1 MPHELSNDIRLKKLG
16 IIRKISK
23 PPRIVAKCLVPPPK
37 WKLILLASAKVPWNQ
52 KVNFPLSFLF
62 HMKTSVFGTF
72 FTWNLAT
79 VAIATKSLM
88 NSLSK
93 SLDLEIFTWTDIAY
107 KDYLELLVNNVFYFF
122 HSFKKFMGNNKQDQR
137 QRWITRSKAGCKSY
151 GVQIISYHM
160 ECKSYHIIW
169 SEALFFFS
177 KTNKS
182 FCIMMSLRHLK

>member
-1 MPHELSNDIRLKKLG
+1 
-16 IIRKISK
+16 
-23 PPRIVAKCLVPPPK
+23 
-37 WKLILLASAKVPWNQ
+37 
-52 KVNFPLSFLF
+52 
-62 HMKTSVFGTF
+62 MKTSVFGTF

-160 ECKSYHIIW
+160 EW
-169 SEALFFFS
+169 SKNFFS
-177 KTNKS
+177 KTNRI
-182 FCIMMSLRHLK
+182 FRIMMSLRHLKSTLRDTMRNKPKNSGIVCSSSLN